1 MQGYLCTDIR
11 PHHRRLNIV
20 LLSFACYSG
29 CEKSE
34 LMDKQVMAK
43 CPKCGFWMLISAR
56 VQDATV
62 APTSMCT
69 DRAGWN
75 HCQTLKPALAKARS
89 SVR

>member
-1 MQGYLCTDIR
+1 
-11 PHHRRLNIV
+11 
-20 LLSFACYSG
+20 
-29 CEKSE
+29 
-34 LMDKQVMAK
+34 MDKQVMAK

-75 HCQTLKPALAKARS
+75 HCQTLNRPSQKRVPPYVESALIA
-89 SVR
+89 

>member
-1 MQGYLCTDIR
+1 
-11 PHHRRLNIV
+11 
-20 LLSFACYSG
+20 
-29 CEKSE
+29 
-34 LMDKQVMAK
+34 MDKQVMAK
-43 CPKCGFWMLISAR
+43 CPKRGFWMLISAR